1 MPKKLSKEE
10 KNEIIKL
17 FINGEN
23 ILDISEKF
31 NFSKITIT
39 RHLKKNFSEE
49 DFNKIK
55 KNSQRKGLNVD
66 ISDQLNSNNTNIEKE
81 SEELNFKKSLLDPS
95 FIEIT
100 PLDYEIDNLP
110 QKDLSSIPFKEVKL
124 PKMVYMIVDNK
135 IELQTKL
142 LRDYPE
148 WKFLSEDEL
157 NRNTIEIFS
166 DIKIAKKFCTKGQK
180 IIKVPNTDVF
190 RITSPILLSRGISRI
205 ISAENLI
212 SL

>member
-17 FINGEN
+17 FINGKK
-23 ILDISEKF
+23 ILDISEKL

-49 DFNKIK
+49 EFNKIK
-55 KNSQRKGLNVD
+55 KNSQRKELDVD
-66 ISDQLNSNNTNIEKE
+66 ISNQLNSNNTDIEKE
-81 SEELNFKKSLLDPS
+81 SEELNFKKSFLDPS
-95 FIEIT
+95 FVEIT
-100 PLDYEIDNLP
+100 PLHYEIDNLP
-110 QKDLSSIPFKEVKL
+110 QKDLSSIPLTEVKL
-124 PKMVYMIVDNK
+124 PKMVYMIVDHK

-142 LRDYPE
+142 LKDYPE

>member
-17 FINGEN
+17 FINGEK

-49 DFNKIK
+49 EFNKIK
-55 KNSQRKGLNVD
+55 KNCQRKELDVD
-66 ISDQLNSNNTNIEKE
+66 ISDQLNSNITNIEKE

-100 PLDYEIDNLP
+100 PLDYEIDNVP
-110 QKDLSSIPFKEVKL
+110 QKDLSSIPLTEVKL

-142 LRDYPE
+142 LKDYPE

-166 DIKIAKKFCTKGQK
+166 DIKIAKKFCIKGQK

>member
-1 MPKKLSKEE
+1 MPKKLSKDEQ
-10 KNEIIKL
+10 NEIIKL
-17 FINGEN
+17 FVNGEK

-49 DFNKIK
+49 EFNKIK
-55 KNSQRKGLNVD
+55 KNSQRKELDFD
-66 ISDQLNSNNTNIEKE
+66 ISDQLNSNNTDVDKKSE
-81 SEELNFKKSLLDPS
+81 SNFKKSFLDPS
-95 FIEIT
+95 FVEIT
-100 PLDYEIDNLP
+100 PLHYEIDNLP
-110 QKDLSSIPFKEVKL
+110 QKDLSSIPLTEVKL

>member
-1 MPKKLSKEE
+1 M
-10 KNEIIKL
+10 
-17 FINGEN
+17 
-23 ILDISEKF
+23 
-31 NFSKITIT
+31 
-39 RHLKKNFSEE
+39 
-49 DFNKIK
+49 
-55 KNSQRKGLNVD
+55 
-66 ISDQLNSNNTNIEKE
+66 
-81 SEELNFKKSLLDPS
+81 DPS

-110 QKDLSSIPFKEVKL
+110 QKDLSSIPLTEVKL
-124 PKMVYMIVDNK
+124 PKIVYMIVDNK

>member
-17 FINGEN
+17 FINGKK
-23 ILDISEKF
+23 ILDISEKL

-49 DFNKIK
+49 EFNKIK
-55 KNSQRKGLNVD
+55 KNSQRKELDID
-66 ISDQLNSNNTNIEKE
+66 ISNQLNSNNTDIEKE

-100 PLDYEIDNLP
+100 PLDYEIDNQP
-110 QKDLSSIPFKEVKL
+110 QKDLSSIPLKEVKL

-142 LRDYPE
+142 LKDYPE

>member
-10 KNEIIKL
+10 KDEIIKL
-17 FINGEN
+17 FINGEK

-31 NFSKITIT
+31 NFSKITIA
-39 RHLKKNFSEE
+39 RHLKKNFTEE
-49 DFNKIK
+49 EFNKIK
-55 KNSQRKGLNVD
+55 KNSQRKKLDVV

-100 PLDYEIDNLP
+100 PLDYEIDNVP
-110 QKDLSSIPFKEVKL
+110 QKDLSSIPLTEVKL

-142 LRDYPE
+142 LKDYPE

-166 DIKIAKKFCTKGQK
+166 DIKIAKKFCAKGQK

>member
-10 KNEIIKL
+10 KDEIIKL
-17 FINGEN
+17 FINGEK

-31 NFSKITIT
+31 NFSKITIA
-39 RHLKKNFSEE
+39 RHLKKNFTEE
-49 DFNKIK
+49 EFNKIK
-55 KNSQRKGLNVD
+55 KNSQRKKLDVV

-100 PLDYEIDNLP
+100 PLDYEIDNVP
-110 QKDLSSIPFKEVKL
+110 QKDLSSIPLTEVKL

-142 LRDYPE
+142 LKDYPE
-148 WKFLSEDEL
+148 WKFLSEDESSEVSVL
-157 NRNTIEIFS
+157 QIVQIR
-166 DIKIAKKFCTKGQK
+166 CTSRTLG
-180 IIKVPNTDVF
+180 
-190 RITSPILLSRGISRI
+190 TSGASR
-205 ISAENLI
+205 
-212 SL
+212 

>member
-17 FINGEN
+17 FINGEK

-39 RHLKKNFSEE
+39 RHLKKNFSDEE
-49 DFNKIK
+49 FNKIK
-55 KNSQRKGLNVD
+55 KNIQRKELDVD
-66 ISDQLNSNNTNIEKE
+66 ISNQLNSNNTDIEKD

-100 PLDYEIDNLP
+100 PLDYEIDNVP
-110 QKDLSSIPFKEVKL
+110 QKDLSSIPLTEVKL
-124 PKMVYMIVDNK
+124 PKIVYMIVDNK

>member
-10 KNEIIKL
+10 KNEIINL
-17 FINGEN
+17 FINGEK

-49 DFNKIK
+49 EFNEIK
-55 KNSQRKGLNVD
+55 NNSQRKKLDVD
-66 ISDQLNSNNTNIEKE
+66 ISYKLNSQNTDIEKE
-81 SEELNFKKSLLDPS
+81 SEELNFKKTLLDQS

-100 PLDYEIDNLP
+100 PLDYEIDNVP
-110 QKDLSSIPFKEVKL
+110 QKDLSSIPLKEVTL
-124 PKMVYMIVDNK
+124 PKMVYMIVDSK

-166 DIKIAKKFCTKGQK
+166 DIKVAKKFCTKGQK

-190 RITSPILLSRGISRI
+190 RITRPILLSKGISRI

>member
-1 MPKKLSKEE
+1 VPKKLSKDEQ
-10 KNEIIKL
+10 NEIIKL
-17 FINGEN
+17 FVNGEK

-49 DFNKIK
+49 EFNKIK
-55 KNSQRKGLNVD
+55 KNSQRKELDFD
-66 ISDQLNSNNTNIEKE
+66 ISDQLNSNNTDVDKKSE
-81 SEELNFKKSLLDPS
+81 SNFKKSFLDPS
-95 FIEIT
+95 FVEIT
-100 PLDYEIDNLP
+100 PLHYEIDNLP
-110 QKDLSSIPFKEVKL
+110 QKDLSSIPLTEVKL

>member
-1 MPKKLSKEE
+1 VPKKLSKEE

-17 FINGEN
+17 FINGEK

-39 RHLKKNFSEE
+39 RHLKKNFSDEE
-49 DFNKIK
+49 FNKIK
-55 KNSQRKGLNVD
+55 KNIQRKELDVD
-66 ISDQLNSNNTNIEKE
+66 ISNQLNSNNTDIEKD

-100 PLDYEIDNLP
+100 PLDYEIDNVP
-110 QKDLSSIPFKEVKL
+110 QKDLSSIPLTEVKL
-124 PKMVYMIVDNK
+124 PKIAYMIVDNK

>member
-55 KNSQRKGLNVD
+55 KNSQRKGLDVD
-66 ISDQLNSNNTNIEKE
+66 ISDQLNSNNINIEKE

-100 PLDYEIDNLP
+100 PLDYEIDNVP
-110 QKDLSSIPFKEVKL
+110 QKDLSSIPLTEVKL
-124 PKMVYMIVDNK
+124 PKMVYMIVDHK

-142 LRDYPE
+142 LKDYPE

>member
-1 MPKKLSKEE
+1 MPKKLSNEE

-17 FINGEN
+17 FINGKK

-31 NFSKITIT
+31 NFSTITIT
-39 RHLKKNFSEE
+39 RHLKKNFSDEE
-49 DFNKIK
+49 FNKIK
-55 KNSQRKGLNVD
+55 KNNQRKELDVD
-66 ISDQLNSNNTNIEKE
+66 ISNELNSNNTDIEKE

-100 PLDYEIDNLP
+100 PLDYEIDNQP
-110 QKDLSSIPFKEVKL
+110 QKDLSSIPLKEVKL

-142 LRDYPE
+142 LKDYPE

>member
-1 MPKKLSKEE
+1 MPKKLSNEE

-17 FINGEN
+17 FVNGKK

-31 NFSKITIT
+31 NFSTITIT
-39 RHLKKNFSEE
+39 RHLKKNFSDEE
-49 DFNKIK
+49 FNKIK
-55 KNSQRKGLNVD
+55 KNNQRKELDVD
-66 ISDQLNSNNTNIEKE
+66 ISNELNSNNTDIEKE
-81 SEELNFKKSLLDPS
+81 SEELNFKQSSLDPS
-95 FIEIT
+95 FVEIT
-100 PLDYEIDNLP
+100 PLDYEIDNVP
-110 QKDLSSIPFKEVKL
+110 QKDLSSIPLKEVNL

-148 WKFLSEDEL
+148 WKFLSDDEL

>member
-17 FINGEN
+17 FINGEK

-39 RHLKKNFSEE
+39 RHLKKNFSDEE
-49 DFNKIK
+49 FNKIK
-55 KNSQRKGLNVD
+55 KNIQRKELDVD
-66 ISDQLNSNNTNIEKE
+66 ISNQLNSNNTDIEKD

-100 PLDYEIDNLP
+100 PLDYEIDNVP
-110 QKDLSSIPFKEVKL
+110 QKDLSSIPLTEVKL
-124 PKMVYMIVDNK
+124 PKIAYMIVDNK

>member
-10 KNEIIKL
+10 KNEIINL
-17 FINGEN
+17 FVNGEN

-39 RHLKKNFSEE
+39 RHLKKNLSEE
-49 DFNKIK
+49 EFNKIK
-55 KNSQRKGLNVD
+55 KNSQRKKLDYG
-66 ISDQLNSNNTNIEKE
+66 ISDQLHSNNTFPDKE
-81 SEELNFKKSLLDPS
+81 SEEFNFKESLLDLS
-95 FIEIT
+95 FVEIT
-100 PLDYEIDNLP
+100 PLDCEIDNIP
-110 QKDLSSIPFKEVKL
+110 QKDLSSIPLTEVKL

-190 RITSPILLSRGISRI
+190 RITRPILLSRGISRI

>member
-10 KNEIIKL
+10 KNEIINL
-17 FINGEN
+17 FVNGEN

-55 KNSQRKGLNVD
+55 KNSQRKKLDYG
-66 ISDQLNSNNTNIEKE
+66 ISDQLHSNNTVVDKE
-81 SEELNFKKSLLDPS
+81 SEEFNFKESLLDLS
-95 FIEIT
+95 FVEIT
-100 PLDYEIDNLP
+100 PLDYEIDNVP
-110 QKDLSSIPFKEVKL
+110 QKDLSSIPLTEVKL

-190 RITSPILLSRGISRI
+190 RITRPILLSRGISRI